1 MMLYILKTFLVH
13 LAIIVFYL
21 GITSYW
27 FVTRGRIDPIQTGL
41 QQGLLILF
49 HLISTVMVTVK
60 GNPNI
65 KQKYIVNLLCVLS
78 IIIIYFLLSDP
89 IWKWLW
95 SLR

>member
-49 HLISTVMVTVK
+49 HLICTVMVAVK

-65 KQKYIVNLLCVLS
+65 KQKYIVRNEEYCLLLLVYIHSWVL
-78 IIIIYFLLSDP
+78 F
-89 IWKWLW
+89 
-95 SLR
+95 